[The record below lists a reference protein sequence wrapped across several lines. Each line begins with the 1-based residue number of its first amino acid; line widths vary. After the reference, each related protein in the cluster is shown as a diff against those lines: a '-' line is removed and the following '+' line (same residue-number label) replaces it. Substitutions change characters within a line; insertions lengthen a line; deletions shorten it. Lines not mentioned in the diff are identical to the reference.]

1 MTIVD
6 KHEEIL
12 LRRKKVFLEAQS
24 SILWWFQNVPKSL
37 PVVIALLGWLLCEGQ
52 LLLFGGYSHVLRGR
66 NLKIMEKKNDDSK
79 HTVACHM
86 HFGILFP
93 PASPTASPQ
102 THTYLKR
109 LNKGSDSRIKS
120 LGIMAQLKEPK
131 EKPGLSF
138 QWSCQGRDVMMR
150 TGK

>member
-1 MTIVD
+1 MMIV
-6 KHEEIL
+6 
-12 LRRKKVFLEAQS
+12 
-24 SILWWFQNVPKSL
+24 NT
-37 PVVIALLGWLLCEGQ
+37 Q
-52 LLLFGGYSHVLRGR
+52 LLA
-66 NLKIMEKKNDDSK
+66 I
-79 HTVACHM
+79 CI
-86 HFGILFP
+86 FGILFP

-102 THTYLKR
+102 AHTYLKR